1 LGTWSHDTEE
11 EMAILSLRPT
21 SFEIVD
27 QGFRHNSGK
36 RIRSR
41 MASLA
46 FRYLES
52 LAFPVD
58 IFQREF
64 GNLVGSQP
72 IGHKKE
78 QDGIVSPTSDCP
90 SVHHF
95 QSATDLVPSD

>member
-1 LGTWSHDTEE
+1 
-11 EMAILSLRPT
+11 MAILSLRST

-27 QGFRHNSGK
+27 QSLCHNSGE
-36 RIRSR
+36 RIYSR

-46 FRYLES
+46 FRYLEP

-64 GNLVGSQP
+64 GNLVGSQS

-78 QDGIVSPTSDCP
+78 QDGVVSPTSDCP
-90 SVHHF
+90 SVRRF
-95 QSATDLVPSD
+95 QSATDLVPRD

>member
-1 LGTWSHDTEE
+1 MT
-11 EMAILSLRPT
+11 ILSLRST

-27 QGFRHNSGK
+27 QSLRHYSGE

-58 IFQREF
+58 VFQCES

-72 IGHKKE
+72 IGNKKE
-78 QDGIVSPTSDCP
+78 QDGIVSPASNGP
-90 SVHHF
+90 SVYRF
-95 QSATDLVPSD
+95 QRATDLVPSD

>member
-1 LGTWSHDTEE
+1 
-11 EMAILSLRPT
+11 MAILSLRST

-27 QGFRHNSGK
+27 QGFCYDSGE

-52 LAFPVD
+52 LAFPID

-64 GNLVGSQP
+64 GDLVSAQP
-72 IGHKKE
+72 VGHKKK
-78 QDGIVSPTSDCP
+78 QDRIVSPTSDCP
-90 SVHHF
+90 SV
-95 QSATDLVPSD
+95 SDGQ